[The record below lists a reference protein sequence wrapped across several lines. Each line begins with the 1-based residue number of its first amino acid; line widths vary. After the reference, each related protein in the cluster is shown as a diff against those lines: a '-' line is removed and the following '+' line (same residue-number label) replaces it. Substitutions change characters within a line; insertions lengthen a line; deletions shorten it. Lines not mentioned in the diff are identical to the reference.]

1 MTTHSHKNE
10 KQHNGPDANNSL
22 FNLFAKHE
30 GFWWP
35 YRSFAKALLGT
46 QKNASAYLEANRKLM
61 DEMRDIVRKEQDVA
75 LEISEKTLERAAET
89 SRPPN
94 GGTMSGDSEVYA
106 MFERAT
112 TGLREIGQAWVDAQ
126 VRSLDAM
133 RSHASGTHQSTATRR
148 HDTSTAAQ

>member
-1 MTTHSHKNE
+1 MTTHSDKNKKE
-10 KQHNGPDANNSL
+10 NGGPDANNSL
-22 FNLFAKHE
+22 FNLFAKND

-35 YRSFAKALLGT
+35 YRSFAKALFGT

-61 DEMRDIVRKEQDVA
+61 DEMRDIVRKEQDLA
-75 LEISEKTLERAAET
+75 LAISQKMLGGAADANG
-89 SRPPN
+89 PLN
-94 GGTMSGDSEVYA
+94 GGMMSGASEVNA

-133 RSHASGTHQSTATRR
+133 RSHTSGSNKPTPTRR
-148 HDTSTAAQ
+148 QDTSAAAE